1 MFAGLVSK
9 LNSSLI
15 AFSFDAGN
23 ADVRGAGFKVIAVV
37 VCLRNTSAGNADVRG
52 AGFKEMKAVATAAAR
67 APETLM
73 FAGLVSKYVVNRYA

>member
-9 LNSSLI
+9 YK
-15 AFSFDAGN
+15 AVVHPTGKAAGN